1 MNFKLFINNNK
12 YLKRINDEFFD
23 RVAGRS
29 GKRTNDDIKILARV
43 AAAPEYRDKNP
54 EVYQNM
60 RDTDTRHTQS
70 LLGAI
75 GDSSEIENAVKEDVI
90 KGIHIDQILG
100 MDKDMNLDSFITI
113 YGTQPE
119 PSQLNEESII
129 KLFGGEV

>member
-1 MNFKLFINNNK
+1 MEIKQNNLIK
-12 YLKRINDEFFD
+12 SLKIQPLIVVIRLDDDFFE

-29 GKRTNDDIKILARV
+29 GKRTGNDVKVLARI
-43 AAAPEYRDKNP
+43 ANSPEYKETNP

-60 RDTDTRHTQS
+60 RDTDTRHTQR

-100 MDKDMNLDSFITI
+100 MDKDMNLDSFNN
-113 YGTQPE
+113 
-119 PSQLNEESII
+119 LM
-129 KLFGGEV
+129 